1 MLKMQCIIV
10 VVLLLFFFGMFIF
23 FISLRIALM
32 NGFLVWKVGVGDFHT
47 TGQTTQVFQSLSGCF
62 LFLLRFI
69 SEVDHEFIFL
79 MADFK
84 YRRYVNNKQL
94 KDIRVAV
101 AGLLTD
107 KILSVIQ
114 NC

>member
-1 MLKMQCIIV
+1 
-10 VVLLLFFFGMFIF
+10 
-23 FISLRIALM
+23 M
-32 NGFLVWKVGVGDFHT
+32 NEFLVRKLGVGGFHT
-47 TGQTTQVFQSLSGCF
+47 TRQTTQVFQSLNGCF

-84 YRRYVNNKQL
+84 RRRYVNNKQL

-114 NC
+114 NCLPSAIYK